1 MFFRW
6 AERRDDEHRERRARP
21 GGATESAWSRP
32 AHNEHPGSENAGQG
46 ARREHHQRIANGLK
60 FNVRPRKA
68 VSTRLRPNR
77 GHALNTAGVTR
88 SENYHSP
95 LEQLDPS
102 RNWRKHCNGQTDR
115 QTRSLVPLSAAFLV
129 KRLVNRFHPTV
140 GSTVLSVIE
149 HNVTKSTR
157 TGSGKGRLLRVRLLI
172 PSGIIMERGE
182 ERFSLVGL
190 TD

>member
-6 AERRDDEHRERRARP
+6 AERRNDEHRKWRARP

-129 KRLVNRFHPTV
+129 KRLVNRSFPSHRWKHRFIGYRTQRDEEYED
-140 GSTVLSVIE
+140 GIWKGTII
-149 HNVTKSTR
+149 TR
-157 TGSGKGRLLRVRLLI
+157 S
-172 PSGIIMERGE
+172 IINSQWYNNGERRGE
-182 ERFSLVGL
+182 V
-190 TD
+190 